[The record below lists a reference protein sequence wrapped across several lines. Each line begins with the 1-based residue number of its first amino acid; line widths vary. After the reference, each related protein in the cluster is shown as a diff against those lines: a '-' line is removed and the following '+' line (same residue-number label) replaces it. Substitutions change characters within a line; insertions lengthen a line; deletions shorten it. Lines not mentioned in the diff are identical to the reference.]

1 MEEIDIHT
9 ILQISRFKKVELTGP
24 PRIGTDAT
32 RKVLNLGK
40 FGIAKVPSCR
50 HGLPSL
56 RRYRDLIRFS
66 KGATL
71 QSSRTCVIRFERAGH
86 CAGHSSSM

>member
-56 RRYRDLIRFS
+56 RRYRDLRVIRFS

-71 QSSRTCVIRFERAGH
+71 HFRREEQQNLR
-86 CAGHSSSM
+86 HSV

>member
-40 FGIAKVPSCR
+40 CGIGKVPPV
-50 HGLPSL
+50 GL
-56 RRYRDLIRFS
+56 DF
-66 KGATL
+66 
-71 QSSRTCVIRFERAGH
+71 RAYAVTGT
-86 CAGHSSSM
+86 

>member
-1 MEEIDIHT
+1 MKVKTAHHSRGKFVPRGNPEMEEIDIHT

-56 RRYRDLIRFS
+56 RRLPGLES
-66 KGATL
+66 
-71 QSSRTCVIRFERAGH
+71 QSI
-86 CAGHSSSM
+86 